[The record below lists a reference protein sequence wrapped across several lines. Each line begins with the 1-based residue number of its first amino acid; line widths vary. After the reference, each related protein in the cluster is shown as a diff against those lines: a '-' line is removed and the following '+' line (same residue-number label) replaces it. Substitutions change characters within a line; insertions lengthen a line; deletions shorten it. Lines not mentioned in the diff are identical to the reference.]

1 MGTSALRQRRG
12 RGLKA
17 PRLHAFDLKVQL
29 IGGLRWWRDTYLAL
43 CLRSISERSIAKY
56 VPFFSSQVSCFK
68 SQNSTQVIVEVA
80 EHFSFMVI
88 LKGSGVSKGSIAKH
102 SGYFSASSHGNAIC
116 FLRVFFLAMDP
127 FEPLLTLGNVA
138 IRPTWAPPT
147 SPNPFPNPTWC
158 WFWNSKLGPGKF
170 GPLWDTLPP
179 SKL

>member
-1 MGTSALRQRRG
+1 MQGLGRSMGTSALRQRRG

-116 FLRVFFLAMDP
+116 FLRVFFWQWTPLSPSSPLEMSPSGQRGPPQPPRTPSPILHDVD
-127 FEPLLTLGNVA
+127 FEILN
-138 IRPTWAPPT
+138 
-147 SPNPFPNPTWC
+147 
-158 WFWNSKLGPGKF
+158 
-170 GPLWDTLPP
+170 
-179 SKL
+179 

>member
-1 MGTSALRQRRG
+1 MQGLGRSMGTSAPWQRRG
-12 RGLKA
+12 RCLKA

-116 FLRVFFLAMDP
+116 FLRVFFWQWTPLSPSSPLEMSPSGQRGPPQPPRTPSPILHDVD
-127 FEPLLTLGNVA
+127 FEILN
-138 IRPTWAPPT
+138 
-147 SPNPFPNPTWC
+147 
-158 WFWNSKLGPGKF
+158 
-170 GPLWDTLPP
+170 
-179 SKL
+179 

>member
-1 MGTSALRQRRG
+1 MQGLGRSMGTSALRQRRG

-43 CLRSISERSIAKY
+43 CLQFGRQNKVYIREVHCQICSI
-56 VPFFSSQVSCFK
+56 FSSQVSCFK

-116 FLRVFFLAMDP
+116 FLRVFFWQWTPLSPSSPLEMSPSGQRGPPQPPRTPSPILHDVD
-127 FEPLLTLGNVA
+127 FEILN
-138 IRPTWAPPT
+138 
-147 SPNPFPNPTWC
+147 
-158 WFWNSKLGPGKF
+158 
-170 GPLWDTLPP
+170 
-179 SKL
+179 

>member
-1 MGTSALRQRRG
+1 MQGLGRSMGTSALRQRRG

-29 IGGLRWWRDTYLAL
+29 IGGLRWWRDTCLAL
-43 CLRSISERSIAKY
+43 CLQFGRQNKVYIREVHCQICSI
-56 VPFFSSQVSCFK
+56 FSSQVSCFK

-116 FLRVFFLAMDP
+116 VSRFFLAMDP

-147 SPNPFPNPTWC
+147 SPNPFPNPT
-158 WFWNSKLGPGKF
+158 
-170 GPLWDTLPP
+170 
-179 SKL
+179 

>member
-1 MGTSALRQRRG
+1 MQGLGRSMGTSALRQRRG

-102 SGYFSASSHGNAIC
+102 SGYFLPAPTATQYV
-116 FLRVFFLAMDP
+116 FYVFF
-127 FEPLLTLGNVA
+127 FGN
-138 IRPTWAPPT
+138 
-147 SPNPFPNPTWC
+147 
-158 WFWNSKLGPGKF
+158 
-170 GPLWDTLPP
+170 GPL
-179 SKL
+179 

>member
-1 MGTSALRQRRG
+1 MHLIALKRVGQVGLVQGLGRSMGTSALRQRRG

-116 FLRVFFLAMDP
+116 FSRFF
-127 FEPLLTLGNVA
+127 FGN
-138 IRPTWAPPT
+138 
-147 SPNPFPNPTWC
+147 
-158 WFWNSKLGPGKF
+158 
-170 GPLWDTLPP
+170 GPL
-179 SKL
+179 

>member
-1 MGTSALRQRRG
+1 MQGLGRSMGPSALRQRRG

-116 FLRVFFLAMDP
+116 FLRVFFWQWTPLSPSSPLEMSP
-127 FEPLLTLGNVA
+127 SGQRGPPNLPEPLPQSYMMLIL
-138 IRPTWAPPT
+138 R
-147 SPNPFPNPTWC
+147 F
-158 WFWNSKLGPGKF
+158 
-170 GPLWDTLPP
+170 
-179 SKL
+179 